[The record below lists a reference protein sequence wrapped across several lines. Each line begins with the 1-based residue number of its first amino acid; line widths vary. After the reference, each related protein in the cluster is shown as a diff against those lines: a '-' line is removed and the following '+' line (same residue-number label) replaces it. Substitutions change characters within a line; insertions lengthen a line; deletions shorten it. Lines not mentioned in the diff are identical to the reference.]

1 MLPPWR
7 VLIVDDHPIVRTGLA
22 SLIDAETDLTVCGH
36 AADVDEALRALDA
49 LSPDVALVDLSLRTS
64 NGLEFVREASRRGV
78 RPIVVSMQD
87 KPIWVERCLE
97 AGAVGYVL
105 KSDAGRCVVT
115 AIQRARARRIYVSES
130 MSEQLLAHRHA
141 RDPDAS
147 HTGVDALTDRELE
160 VLTGIGQGKTT
171 LEIAQQLEIS
181 AKTVQTYRERIKR
194 KLGIDSAAGLSSEA
208 TRWVVEHG
216 QRDTPAT

>member
-1 MLPPWR
+1 MLPAWR

-22 SLIDAETDLTVCGH
+22 SLIDAEPDLCVCGH
-36 AADVDEALRALDA
+36 AADVDEAIRVLEAVA
-49 LSPDVALVDLSLRTS
+49 PDVALVDLSLHAS
-64 NGLEFVREASRRGV
+64 NGLEFVREATRRGV
-78 RPIVVSMQD
+78 RTIVVSMQD
-87 KPIWVERCLE
+87 KPIWVERCLA

-130 MSEQLLAHRHA
+130 MSEQLLTHRHG
-141 RDPDAS
+141 RDPETSLA
-147 HTGVDALTDRELE
+147 GVEALTDRELE
-160 VLTGIGQGKTT
+160 VLMGIGQGRTT
-171 LEIAQQLEIS
+171 LEIAHQLGIS

-208 TRWVVEHG
+208 TRWVVENG
-216 QRDTPAT
+216 PQGTTGP

>member
-1 MLPPWR
+1 MPSPWR
-7 VLIVDDHPIVRTGLA
+7 VLIVDDHPIVRTGLT
-22 SLIDAETDLTVCGH
+22 SLIEAEPDLSVCGH
-36 AADVDEALRALDA
+36 AADVDEALRVLEAV
-49 LSPDVALVDLSLRTS
+49 SPDIALVDLSLQAS
-64 NGLEFVREASRRGV
+64 NGLEFVREATRRGV
-78 RPIVVSMQD
+78 RTIVVSMQD
-87 KPIWVERCLE
+87 KPIWVERCLA

-130 MSEQLLAHRHA
+130 MSEQLLTHRHG

-147 HTGVDALTDRELE
+147 LAGVDALTDRELE
-160 VLTGIGQGKTT
+160 VLTGIGQGRTT
-171 LEIAQQLEIS
+171 LEIAHQLGIS

-208 TRWVVEHG
+208 TRWVVESG
-216 QRDTPAT
+216 QQDAAGP